1 MCMCSSGLRVDSG
14 TAVGRGTTVSD
25 CSRLA
30 STVVSIST
38 GGWLIDHNPLAVTWR
53 GRKEQ

>member
-1 MCMCSSGLRVDSG
+1 MCSSGLRVDSG